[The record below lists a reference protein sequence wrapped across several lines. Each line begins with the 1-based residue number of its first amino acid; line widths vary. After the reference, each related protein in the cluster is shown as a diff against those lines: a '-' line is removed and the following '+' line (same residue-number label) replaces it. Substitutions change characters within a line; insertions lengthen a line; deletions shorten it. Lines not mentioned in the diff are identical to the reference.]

1 MSIHDDLYNHMME
14 EAYKKSAAF
23 NQDNLWGAQQA
34 SLDYAKWQAINAQ
47 NMTAAQA
54 QQLSQFAQQSLL
66 NAGNPARKPTSF
78 KIDDKPV
85 IEDL

>member
-1 MSIHDDLYNHMME
+1 MSKDLYKEMMD
-14 EAYKKSAAF
+14 AAWDSASVSI
-23 NQDNLWGAQQA
+23 QERLWRTQQA
-34 SLDYAKWQAINAQ
+34 SLDHAKWQAMNAH
-47 NMTAAQA
+47 NLSAAQA
-54 QQLSQFAQQSLL
+54 QQLSQFAHQSLL